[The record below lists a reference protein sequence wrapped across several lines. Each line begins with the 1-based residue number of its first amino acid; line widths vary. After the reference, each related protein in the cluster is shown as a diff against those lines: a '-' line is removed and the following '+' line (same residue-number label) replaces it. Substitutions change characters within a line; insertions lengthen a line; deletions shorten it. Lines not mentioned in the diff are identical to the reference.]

1 MISNLLI
8 KTSGPCHKQIPSI
21 VHNSCYLEQL
31 RNNFTNLLLKS
42 NRMFFLS
49 FSLACTV
56 TQVGCLLMLLRVSHF
71 FLRIPHKKL
80 TGLSALYLL
89 LTLFLLQQQVI
100 QPPNPLLLHLVSF
113 QICHCP
119 FPQQTLQHRL
129 VSPDICILYPWNTQ
143 SANIIFLLVPT
154 TMAQKIFKKSHFQL
168 KEQCQRGNHQI
179 TVSRNVSLEL
189 LWRHSWG
196 NSQCSQGPM

>member
-1 MISNLLI
+1 MFLFFQFTWYQFTYIII
-8 KTSGPCHKQIPSI
+8 KTSGTCHKQIPSI
-21 VHNSCYLEQL
+21 LHNNCYLEQL
-31 RNNFTNLLLKS
+31 RNNFTDLLLKS
-42 NRMFFLS
+42 NCMFFLS

-80 TGLSALYLL
+80 TGLWALYLL

-100 QPPNPLLLHLVSF
+100 RPPNPLLLHLVSF
-113 QICHCP
+113 QICHCL

-129 VSPDICILYPWNTQ
+129 VSSDICILYPWNTQ

-154 TMAQKIFKKSHFQL
+154 TMAQKIKKINHIFNL
-168 KEQCQRGNHQI
+168 RNNVKEGTI
-179 TVSRNVSLEL
+179 K
-189 LWRHSWG
+189 
-196 NSQCSQGPM
+196 